1 PDSGEDG
8 PLEGRMVDAGDGR
21 ALVLVDRGRGVVY
34 SSVLRGDDGE
44 RLAVGT
50 LVDGEVV
57 LDEAGLRP
65 ASSAEGE
72 CRGKGEDDGGKPGD
86 QAERKAGPTEPFPYD
101 VNPDDHCETP
111 PEAYRDVD
119 PLLSDLC
126 RRLGKSKSE
135 LRIYDPYYCDGSV
148 RRHLADIGYGDVH
161 NERVDCYRV
170 WEEGRE
176 PEFDVLVTNPPYSH
190 IGYSQDA
197 FPSLPANEQNKRRSH
212 REAHEVRHLAVLR
225 GQAVAPPN
233 AAVGAQE
240 GLLRGDH
247 DGPSRPSPP
256 AVLRRAPEAVR
267 LPPPRGP
274 AGEEGQRHAQEEL
287 AVRLHVVLLGGEGGG
302 QRGMDR
308 VVPRGGTGEGG
319 CDVARSRSALRD
331 LRRGGKKGGKGKK
344 RRRK

>member
-1 PDSGEDG
+1 MTKSNKKKKKTKKSRSKKSPKEHESTGKPGGVDRPAGGAGGWSWGGAFAAASSIEQVGRPEPPGGGRGAGDDAAGRDGTEPVGSGLAELARDHASSLRRAGGGEGRKRPRPDDAAADGDGSDGFDGAPPDGGGRPDSGEDG
-8 PLEGRMVDAGDGR
+8 PLEGRMVDAGDGQ

-72 CRGKGEDDGGKPGD
+72 CRGKGGDDGGKPGD

-176 PEFDVLVTNPPYSH
+176 PEFDVLVTNPPY
-190 IGYSQDA
+190 
-197 FPSLPANEQNKRRSH
+197 R
-212 REAHEVRHLAVLR
+212 
-225 GQAVAPPN
+225 
-233 AAVGAQE
+233 
-240 GLLRGDH
+240 
-247 DGPSRPSPP
+247 
-256 AVLRRAPEAVR
+256 
-267 LPPPRGP
+267 
-274 AGEEGQRHAQEEL
+274 
-287 AVRLHVVLLGGEGGG
+287 
-302 QRGMDR
+302 
-308 VVPRGGTGEGG
+308 
-319 CDVARSRSALRD
+319 
-331 LRRGGKKGGKGKK
+331 
-344 RRRK
+344 